1 MHGWRGAHAWFVR
14 VERALHA
21 CARVQ
26 GAAQRARA
34 RQWRGRG
41 TSRCACGGDLHC
53 ARWSAFCTAKVKSN
67 SSAESVA
74 PSRLSTGRPTDA
86 VLARSLQ
93 HSARNSVCA
102 RRCSWTVR
110 TQEAIYLT
118 RIIWYRIATAHVQN
132 HMPANKQK
140 NNERAANYQMRQELR
155 ALDHLHE
162 ELSAAAQLSVQSS
175 AKPSEK
181 LMGAELASHLV
192 RHNWCVTTRR
202 STRFMLHVCSPS
214 LWLCCEVSSVHSGAV
229 PSHAMDPAN
238 AFTFH
243 GAVGDGRALFGSTR
257 GERPQANKAHLSSVP
272 SPWALP
278 GGGSDACAH
287 SSSAAPA
294 GTANLHAIGRL
305 LDPCVCALLRHV
317 GSVLIEIGS
326 APRGCSSGDDDER
339 GEMGG
344 VSGVGNSAVERG

>member
-1 MHGWRGAHAWFVR
+1 MLSPKLIGARNQWWWN
-14 VERALHA
+14 L
-21 CARVQ
+21 
-26 GAAQRARA
+26 RAR
-34 RQWRGRG
+34 GRDG
-41 TSRCACGGDLHC
+41 NRPSFSFALLPGGAD
-53 ARWSAFCTAKVKSN
+53 
-67 SSAESVA
+67 
-74 PSRLSTGRPTDA
+74 
-86 VLARSLQ
+86 
-93 HSARNSVCA
+93 
-102 RRCSWTVR
+102 
-110 TQEAIYLT
+110 
-118 RIIWYRIATAHVQN
+118 
-132 HMPANKQK
+132 
-140 NNERAANYQMRQELR
+140 
-155 ALDHLHE
+155 
-162 ELSAAAQLSVQSS
+162 
-175 AKPSEK
+175 
-181 LMGAELASHLV
+181 
-192 RHNWCVTTRR
+192 
-202 STRFMLHVCSPS
+202 
-214 LWLCCEVSSVHSGAV
+214 

-238 AFTFH
+238 AFTFQ

>member
-1 MHGWRGAHAWFVR
+1 MCTAGEARTRGSCVSSVLCTR
-14 VERALHA
+14 VLV
-21 CARVQ
+21 CK
-26 GAAQRARA
+26 AQRSE
-34 RQWRGRG
+34 RGRG
-41 TSRCACGGDLHC
+41 SGEDAAHPGALAVETSFVFARGG
-53 ARWSAFCTAKVKSN
+53 WSAFCTAKVKSN

-214 LWLCCEVSSVHSGAV
+214 LWLCCEVSSVRSGAV
-229 PSHAMDPAN
+229 PTHTMDPAN

-278 GGGSDACAH
+278 GGRSDACAPAVDL
-287 SSSAAPA
+287 AALMQLTTWIKA
-294 GTANLHAIGRL
+294 LGELIRMQDGEDLLSLLICGHASRFGTQL
-305 LDPCVCALLRHV
+305 
-317 GSVLIEIGS
+317 
-326 APRGCSSGDDDER
+326 
-339 GEMGG
+339 MGAAM
-344 VSGVGNSAVERG
+344 V

>member
-1 MHGWRGAHAWFVR
+1 M
-14 VERALHA
+14 
-21 CARVQ
+21 
-26 GAAQRARA
+26 
-34 RQWRGRG
+34 
-41 TSRCACGGDLHC
+41 
-53 ARWSAFCTAKVKSN
+53 
-67 SSAESVA
+67 
-74 PSRLSTGRPTDA
+74 
-86 VLARSLQ
+86 LARSLQ

-140 NNERAANYQMRQELR
+140 NNERAANHQMRQELR

-214 LWLCCEVSSVHSGAV
+214 LWLCCEVSSVRSGAV
-229 PSHAMDPAN
+229 PTHTMDPAN
-238 AFTFH
+238 AFTVTAPSVM
-243 GAVGDGRALFGSTR
+243 GALCLAARVLKGRKPTRRISARFRRLGRFPVAAATRAHTPAPLPQQALRTSMRSVGYSILAF
-257 GERPQANKAHLSSVP
+257 VP
-272 SPWALP
+272 C
-278 GGGSDACAH
+278 CAMWD
-287 SSSAAPA
+287 
-294 GTANLHAIGRL
+294 R
-305 LDPCVCALLRHV
+305 C
-317 GSVLIEIGS
+317 
-326 APRGCSSGDDDER
+326 
-339 GEMGG
+339 
-344 VSGVGNSAVERG
+344 

>member
-1 MHGWRGAHAWFVR
+1 M
-14 VERALHA
+14 
-21 CARVQ
+21 
-26 GAAQRARA
+26 
-34 RQWRGRG
+34 RGRG
-41 TSRCACGGDLHC
+41 TSRCACGGDLFRLC

-192 RHNWCVTTRR
+192 RHNWCVTTRHH
-202 STRFMLHVCSPS
+202 T
-214 LWLCCEVSSVHSGAV
+214 
-229 PSHAMDPAN
+229 
-238 AFTFH
+238 
-243 GAVGDGRALFGSTR
+243 
-257 GERPQANKAHLSSVP
+257 
-272 SPWALP
+272 
-278 GGGSDACAH
+278 
-287 SSSAAPA
+287 
-294 GTANLHAIGRL
+294 LHAA
-305 LDPCVCALLRHV
+305 CVFTVTVA
-317 GSVLIEIGS
+317 VL
-326 APRGCSSGDDDER
+326 
-339 GEMGG
+339 
-344 VSGVGNSAVERG
+344 